1 MIISLKAMPD
11 DNQSSPEFAPSP
23 ASQPIPQFSTAEYSH
38 IPGTERCRIC
48 SNFIAGQYYRINGQ
62 MACENCATQAREGQP
77 SDSHAAFARGLLLGV
92 GAAIVGLIGY
102 AAFTIVTG
110 WFLGYLA
117 LGVGWLVAKA
127 IMKGSNG
134 IGGRRYQVAAVILT
148 YAAISMASIPIFIA
162 YGIKH
167 KPALIH
173 QNAPA
178 TQSQLSAPSSVPSAQ
193 SDSGQPGSPVPVR
206 KMSPLLVRLVWI
218 GLASPFL
225 QLRSPFSGALGLFI
239 LFIGL
244 RIAWQLTQ
252 ATPLSVDGP
261 YSAAAPQ
268 TI

>member
-1 MIISLKAMPD
+1 MPD

-62 MACENCATQAREGQP
+62 MACENCASQAQAGQP
-77 SDSHAAFARGLLLGV
+77 SDSHAAFARGLLLGI

-167 KPALIH
+167 RAAVIH
-173 QNAPA
+173 QTPPVV
-178 TQSQLSAPSSVPSAQ
+178 QSQPSAPSSVSSTQ
-193 SDSGQPGSPVPVR
+193 SNSGQPSAPVPVR
-206 KMSPLLVRLVWI
+206 KMSPAAAFVRLAWI

-252 ATPLSVDGP
+252 AKPLSVDGP
-261 YSAAAPQ
+261 YNAAAPQ